1 MNISTSTYYYKPRK
15 DRAVRDFK
23 DAQLRDEIEEIQTK
37 FPRAGYRTIQVYLYR
52 RHGRWHNGKK
62 IRRIMGKYGL
72 QVRIRRA
79 FVRTTDSTHGLPVY
93 RNLIAG
99 MTVTGTNQLWAS
111 DITYVRI
118 GTGFV
123 YVAVVLDV
131 FSRRIVGWAISKTLN
146 HRCALAALRM
156 AIENRNPPE
165 GIIHHSDQGVQY
177 ACQEYI
183 DLLNQHHFCIS
194 MSRSGNP
201 YDNAFAESFMKTLKE
216 EEVYLWEYVTFIDV
230 VERIPF
236 FIEQVYNRER
246 VHSKLGYLPPVE
258 FEAILADEDR
268 RKELGQLTLK
278 ISGKSPA

>member
-1 MNISTSTYYYKPRK
+1 MNISTSTYYYRPRK

-216 EEVYLWEYVTFIDV
+216 EEVYLWEYITFIDV

-278 ISGKSPA
+278 ISEMSPA